1 MTIIRGFITFI
12 FLCLS
17 IQLSQ
22 AKQFG
27 LVVGID
33 DYKHFFP
40 RAETPPGSHTDL
52 QGAVNDAKLIAK
64 SLRAKGVDLPD
75 SHVLINETATTKN
88 FLSAYQNMLDR
99 AEPGDT
105 FIITFAGH
113 GGQEKEVAEPLDEKD
128 NLDETLMFYEFDP
141 QNPRV
146 GRLNDDQ
153 IREQLKLARE
163 FKIILVMD
171 SCHSGGLERSINKNI
186 AGASRNGGKWN
197 ITVEP
202 LLDEIIPKSGDKDNS
217 LAHVTKILATATD
230 ELLVTETRIDGQPHG
245 ALSYY
250 FAQGISGDAD
260 ADKNDY
266 VSKRELS
273 NYIETQV
280 LAEMNQ
286 NQKPRLLPRGDD
298 TIAFQLV
305 PDAPVQPIKI
315 IEPKP
320 VVKIEPK
327 PTPKPIIKVEAA
339 PKRDNRITVRTLDG
353 SDIFSLGP
361 DGRYVADSADITFE
375 PISDGWTVYNHTG
388 DKIYHLDVEDEFS
401 DEPQKIIA
409 RAKLLKALHKLVR
422 SDLPL
427 GEIKAAQSPKLQTI
441 GARVKFT
448 FTAPSEN
455 LQHLTAFNLAGNGE
469 FQYLYPQPT
478 SASEIG
484 TRGLPIEFQV
494 VPPAGA
500 DQLVGIY
507 CTSQPHDLQDYLRN
521 HNGGYAPE
529 PAEFE
534 IFLKQIDC
542 QIGRIGLFTQE

>member
-1 MTIIRGFITFI
+1 MMVIRAVFTIILF
-12 FLCLS
+12 CLS

-40 RAETPPGSHTDL
+40 RAETPPGQHTDL
-52 QGAVNDAKLIAK
+52 QGAVNDAKLIAQ

-75 SHVLINETATTKN
+75 SHVLLNETATTKN
-88 FLSAYQNMLDR
+88 FLAAYQNMLDR
-99 AEPGDT
+99 ADPGDT

-113 GGQEKEVAEPLDEKD
+113 GGQEREVAEPLDEKD

-250 FAQGISGDAD
+250 FAQGISGEAD
-260 ADKNDY
+260 ADKNNY

-298 TIAFQLV
+298 TVAFQLI
-305 PDAPVQPIKI
+305 PDAP
-315 IEPKP
+315 EP
-320 VVKIEPK
+320 VEPEK
-327 PTPKPIIKVEAA
+327 TELEPKPIIE
-339 PKRDNRITVRTLDG
+339 RDNRITVRTLDG
-353 SDIFSLGP
+353 SDIFALGS
-361 DGRYVADSADITFE
+361 DGRYVNDSADITFE
-375 PISDGWTVYNHTG
+375 PTRDGWTVYNHTG
-388 DKIYHLDVEDEFS
+388 DKIYHLFEEDALS

-409 RAKLLKALHKLVR
+409 RTKFLKRLHKLVR

-427 GEIKAAQSPKLQTI
+427 GEIRAAQSPKLQTI
-441 GARVKFT
+441 GSRVKFT

-478 SASEIG
+478 SPSEIG
-484 TRGLPIEFQV
+484 TGGLPVEFQV

-500 DQLVGIY
+500 DQLVGVY
-507 CTSQPHDLQDYLRN
+507 CTDQPHDLQNYLRN

-534 IFLKQIDC
+534 IFLKQVDC

>member
-1 MTIIRGFITFI
+1 MKLVRALTAT
-12 FLCLS
+12 LCLTLCAS
-17 IQLSQ
+17 VAHS
-22 AKQFG
+22 KQFG

-33 DYKHFFP
+33 DYLNFKP

-75 SHVLINETATTKN
+75 THVLLNDKATVKN
-88 FLSAYQNMLDR
+88 FLNSYNDMLKR

-113 GGQEKEVAEPLDEKD
+113 GGQEKEVSEPLDEKD
-128 NLDETLMFYEFDP
+128 GLDETLMFYEFDP

-153 IREQLKLARE
+153 IREQLKIARE

-171 SCHSGGLERSINKNI
+171 SCHSGGLERSINRQV

-202 LLDEIIPKSGDKDNS
+202 LLDEIVPTSGDKDKS

-230 ELLVTETRIDGQPHG
+230 DLLVTETRIDGQPHG

-260 ADKNDY
+260 ADKNNY
-266 VSKRELS
+266 VSRRELS

-280 LAEMNQ
+280 VAEMNQ

-298 TIAFQLV
+298 SIAFQLV
-305 PDAPVQPIKI
+305 PDAPII
-315 IEPKP
+315 IEQH
-320 VVKIEPK
+320 
-327 PTPKPIIKVEAA
+327 TPKPIIKSKPVVE
-339 PKRDNRITVRTLDG
+339 PKPIVKQKPKPKPDKRITVKTIDG
-353 SDIFSLGP
+353 SRIFDLGA
-361 DGRYVADSADITFE
+361 DAKYVEHNADITFE
-375 PISDGWTVYNHTG
+375 PDRTGWTVYNHTG
-388 DKIYHLDVEDEFS
+388 DKIYHLHKNDELS

-409 RAKLLKALHKLVR
+409 RVKLLKALQKMVR

-427 GEIKAAQSPKLQTI
+427 GEIKAAQSPKLQVI
-441 GARVKFT
+441 GTKVKFN
-448 FTAPSEN
+448 FVAPSSK
-455 LQHLTAFNLAGNGE
+455 LIHLTAFNLAGNGD

-478 SASEIG
+478 SPSVIG
-484 TRGLPIEFQV
+484 PEGLPIEFQV
-494 VPPAGA
+494 VPPEGA

-507 CTSQPHDLQDYLRN
+507 CTSAPEDLREYLRRHDGN
-521 HNGGYAPE
+521 YAPE
-529 PAEFE
+529 PAELE
-534 IFLKQIDC
+534 IFLRQSDC
-542 QIGRIGLFTQE
+542 QIGRIGLFTSEN

>member
-1 MTIIRGFITFI
+1 MTFIRGFTTFVI
-12 FLCLS
+12 LCLS
-17 IQLSQ
+17 VQMLQ

-75 SHVLINETATTKN
+75 SHVLLNETATTKN
-88 FLSAYQNMLDR
+88 FLAAYQNMLDR

-202 LLDEIIPKSGDKDNS
+202 LLDEIVPKSGDKDNS

-260 ADKNDY
+260 ADKNNY

-298 TIAFQLV
+298 TVAFQLV
-305 PDAPVQPIKI
+305 PDAPAPIVIEKKEEPKP
-315 IEPKP
+315 EPKP
-320 VVKIEPK
+320 VVKLEPEAK
-327 PTPKPIIKVEAA
+327 P
-339 PKRDNRITVRTLDG
+339 DNRITVRTLDG
-353 SDIFSLGP
+353 SDIFALGS
-361 DGRYVADSADITFE
+361 DGRYVSESADITFE
-375 PISDGWTVYNHTG
+375 PNPDGWTVYNHTG
-388 DKIYHLDVEDEFS
+388 DKIYHLYEEDELS

-409 RAKLLKALHKLVR
+409 RTKFLKRLHKLVR

-441 GARVKFT
+441 GSRVKFT

-478 SASEIG
+478 SPSEIG
-484 TRGLPIEFQV
+484 TTGLPVEFQV

-500 DQLVGIY
+500 DQLVGVY
-507 CTSQPHDLQDYLRN
+507 CTDQPHDLQNYLRN

-534 IFLKQIDC
+534 IFLKQVDC